1 MKIFTFIRII
11 EFFSILLN
19 KFNRDYDAQL
29 FSLVR
34 DSKLKKNI
42 LNYLILILSLF
53 LNIVTFW
60 SFMISLS
67 IVLNDP
73 NNFIYPLFLKL
84 NYIEMKKSGK
94 NRKKKKI
101 LDVILFEIYD
111 RFFVFFSLVFVVIQ
125 NYSDNKINSH
135 NFVDYSYRIFFLIL
149 SEILFDWIRNI
160 IVFKVSDLK
169 PSLIKLVT
177 YELVLFHDKLKYN
190 SYHVNGAGGN
200 SDNLDNSHFNFQEM
214 NNYLK
219 IIENEDLKF
228 INKKNEMNKYTKFLD
243 LDNILMIQLQNNI
256 TVYCV
261 IVS

>member
-1 MKIFTFIRII
+1 
-11 EFFSILLN
+11 
-19 KFNRDYDAQL
+19 
-29 FSLVR
+29 
-34 DSKLKKNI
+34 
-42 LNYLILILSLF
+42 
-53 LNIVTFW
+53 
-60 SFMISLS
+60 MISLS

-111 RFFVFFSLVFVVIQ
+111 RFFVFFSLVFVIIQ

-149 SEILFDWIRNI
+149 SEVLFDWIRNI

-190 SYHVNGAGGN
+190 SYQINGAGGN
-200 SDNLDNSHFNFQEM
+200 SEVNSQEM
-214 NNYLK
+214 TNYLK
-219 IIENEDLKF
+219 IIENENLKF
-228 INKKNEMNKYTKFLD
+228 INKKKEMNKYTKFLD

-261 IVS
+261 IVSEK